1 MVVKISFKTN
11 ISNVTLM
18 HLALVY
24 SHIWR
29 WFMLS
34 VHITKKEEIG
44 AQPTGTC

>member
-1 MVVKISFKTN
+1 MVAKISFKAN

-18 HLALVY
+18 HLAFVY

-34 VHITKKEEIG
+34 VHKTKTKEIG
-44 AQPTGTC
+44 AQPTGT